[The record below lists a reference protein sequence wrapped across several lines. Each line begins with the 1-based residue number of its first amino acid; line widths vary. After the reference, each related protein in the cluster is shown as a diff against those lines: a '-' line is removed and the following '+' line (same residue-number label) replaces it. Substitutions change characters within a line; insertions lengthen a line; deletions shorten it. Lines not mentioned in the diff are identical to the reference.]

1 MPRPSVTGPESHGTS
16 SWPPLRGASCGHPD
30 SQGDLIPH
38 ASVTAPGDPG
48 LSGSAQH
55 IPDFAL
61 GMEE

>member
-1 MPRPSVTGPESHGTS
+1 MTGPESHETS
-16 SWPPLRGASCGHPD
+16 SWLPLHGASFDHPD

-38 ASVTAPGDPG
+38 ASVTLPRDPG

-55 IPDFAL
+55 IPDIAL